1 MSYSDIFSHIVAYL
15 EPCVTLAYSEPC
27 HIQNPSIFKTW
38 DAFRTSSRHIPAYSE
53 CCVTLVYWKPYH
65 IQHFAIFH
73 NFRIC
78 RTRGIFRILNH
89 TGIFNNGSYN
99 NSNILFFTLTLY
111 TFQQK
116 MLFWLQWHP
125 LQCSVFLN
133 NMPSLKIT

>member
-15 EPCVTLAYSEPC
+15 EPCVTLAYLEPC

-89 TGIFNNGSYN
+89 TGIFNNVVITTVIFFFSLWPY
-99 NSNILFFTLTLY
+99 ILFNKRCYFDYNDIHSNAQST
-111 TFQQK
+111 
-116 MLFWLQWHP
+116 
-125 LQCSVFLN
+125 
-133 NMPSLKIT
+133 